1 MSSVLT
7 VKVYAWSNLTLR
19 PPVDESNFEPVAS
32 VSMGGVVYPASLEA
46 KSSLNPDVPSSG
58 TVEFYLDRMCIEF
71 WGTFGLSDNSDEG
84 AEAVIEASADGVM
97 FHQEATAGHKSNI
110 FFRFT
115 TPPLM
120 VRFDTKSA
128 WDNPPAKLDGLG
140 AVGTP
145 TVNCTR

>member
-1 MSSVLT
+1 
-7 VKVYAWSNLTLR
+7 
-19 PPVDESNFEPVAS
+19 
-32 VSMGGVVYPASLEA
+32 
-46 KSSLNPDVPSSG
+46 
-58 TVEFYLDRMCIEF
+58 
-71 WGTFGLSDNSDEG
+71 LSDNSDEG

-145 TVNCTR
+145 TVNCTRSTGEHRPRRRRRTPRGPFPCRPVPARSEGSIWLGRGPVVHRERV